1 MAYSETRIVIG
12 GIAHVPVLI
21 FIANFIKGKFGIKT
35 EETKDTVVKGEPVKI
50 IEVKDTVV
58 KEGKAE
64 AIKEISN
71 KLDNIEQ
78 KADEVY
84 EKVKK
89 KKKYKNKKKNID
101 QIDVLP
107 LDFRKKL
114 KDDGFKVSELIIKE
128 RNLANDG
135 TLKLLLSTDDNESIE
150 CVGIPTEKRLTA
162 CLSSQV
168 GCPMDCKFCA
178 TGKEGLKRSLK
189 ASEILD
195 QILFIE
201 NEMNRKVTNIV
212 FMGMGE
218 PLLNIDNLLLSIR
231 SINNDFQ
238 ISQRKITVS
247 TVAVPKMISKLS
259 AKSFQI
265 LGNCQ
270 FTLAISLH
278 ASNQKTREM
287 IIPSAKNYEIKN
299 IIEDCKKFVR
309 DTGRRVSFE
318 YLMLCG
324 VNDKLEHAYEL
335 SNLLKGFQ
343 CHVNL
348 IQYNQIDEVEFKRTS
363 LKNLQLFQSR
373 LINSGIAV
381 SLRKSRGLDKNA
393 ACGQLRQNAKDK

>member
-1 MAYSETRIVIG
+1 LKNLLGSS
-12 GIAHVPVLI
+12 
-21 FIANFIKGKFGIKT
+21 
-35 EETKDTVVKGEPVKI
+35 
-50 IEVKDTVV
+50 VKDLENV
-58 KEGKAE
+58 A
-64 AIKEISN
+64 
-71 KLDNIEQ
+71 LDYGQAAFRGRQI
-78 KADEVY
+78 
-84 EKVKK
+84 
-89 KKKYKNKKKNID
+89 YKWIYNFRNKKKNID
-101 QIDVLP
+101 QIEVLP

-114 KDDGFKVSELIIKE
+114 QKDGFKVSELSFQEKK
-128 RNLANDG
+128 LANDG
-135 TLKLLLSTDDNESIE
+135 TLKLLLSTGDNESIE

-178 TGKEGLKRSLK
+178 TGKEGLKRSLH

-218 PLLNIDNLLLSIR
+218 PILNIEDLLYTIR

-247 TVAVPKMISKLS
+247 TVAVPKMITKLS
-259 AKSFQI
+259 EKSFQI

-278 ASNQKTREM
+278 ASNQTTREK

-299 IIEDCKKFVR
+299 IIEDSKKFVR
-309 DTGRRVSFE
+309 ETGRRVSFE
-318 YLMLCG
+318 YLMLNG
-324 VNDKLEHAYEL
+324 VNDKIEHANEL
-335 SNLLKGFQ
+335 SNLLRGFQ

-348 IQYNQIDEVEFKRTS
+348 IEYNQIDDVEFKRAS
-363 LKNLQLFQSR
+363 LKNLQLFESR
-373 LINSGIAV
+373 LSNRGIAV

-393 ACGQLRQNAKDK
+393 ACGQLRQNSINK

>member
-1 MAYSETRIVIG
+1 LKNLLGSS
-12 GIAHVPVLI
+12 
-21 FIANFIKGKFGIKT
+21 
-35 EETKDTVVKGEPVKI
+35 
-50 IEVKDTVV
+50 VKDLENV
-58 KEGKAE
+58 
-64 AIKEISN
+64 AIDYGQAAFRGRQIYNWIYNYRN
-71 KLDNIEQ
+71 KD
-78 KADEVY
+78 
-84 EKVKK
+84 
-89 KKKYKNKKKNID
+89 KNID

-107 LDFRKKL
+107 LDFRNKL
-114 KDDGFKVSELIIKE
+114 KDDGFKISELSFQEK
-128 RNLANDG
+128 NLANDG
-135 TLKLLLSTDDNESIE
+135 TLKLLLSTGDNESIE

-218 PLLNIDNLLLSIR
+218 PLLNIDELLLSIR
-231 SINNDFQ
+231 SINEDFH

-259 AKSFQI
+259 EKSVQI

-278 ASNQKTREM
+278 ASNQKIRET
-287 IIPSAKNYEIKN
+287 IIPSAKNYEIRN
-299 IIEDCKKFVR
+299 IIEDSKKFVKE
-309 DTGRRVSFE
+309 TSRRVSFE
-318 YLMLCG
+318 YLMLSG
-324 VNDKLEHAYEL
+324 VNDKLEHANEL
-335 SNLLKGFQ
+335 CNLLRGFQ

-348 IQYNQIDEVEFKRTS
+348 IEYNQIDDVEFKRAS
-363 LKNLQLFQSR
+363 LKNLQLFQSI
-373 LINSGIAV
+373 LSNKGIAV

-393 ACGQLRQNAKDK
+393 ACGQLRQNAKSK

>member
-1 MAYSETRIVIG
+1 MKSLIG
-12 GIAHVPVLI
+12 SS
-21 FIANFIKGKFGIKT
+21 
-35 EETKDTVVKGEPVKI
+35 
-50 IEVKDTVV
+50 VKDLENV
-58 KEGKAE
+58 A
-64 AIKEISN
+64 
-71 KLDNIEQ
+71 LDYGQAAFRGRQIYNWI
-78 KADEVY
+78 Y
-84 EKVKK
+84 N
-89 KKKYKNKKKNID
+89 YRNKKKNID
-101 QIDVLP
+101 QIEVLP

-114 KDDGFKVSELIIKE
+114 KDDGFKLSELRVQE
-128 RNLANDG
+128 RNLASDG
-135 TLKLLLSTDDNESIE
+135 TLKLLLSTNDNESIE

-218 PLLNIDNLLLSIR
+218 PLLNIDELLLSIR
-231 SINNDFQ
+231 SINEDFQ

-247 TVAVPKMISKLS
+247 TVAVPKMINKLS
-259 AKSFQI
+259 AKSFQL

-278 ASNQKTREM
+278 ASNQKIRAK
-287 IIPSAKNYEIKN
+287 IIPSAKNYEIEN
-299 IIEDCKKFVR
+299 IIDDCKKYVR
-309 DTGRRVSFE
+309 DTGRRISFE
-318 YLMLCG
+318 YLMLSG
-324 VNDKLEHAYEL
+324 VNDQLEHAYEL
-335 SNLLKGFQ
+335 STLLKGFQ

-348 IQYNQIDEVEFKRTS
+348 IEYNQIDEVEFKRTS
-363 LKNLQLFQSR
+363 LKNLQSFQSR
-373 LINSGIAV
+373 LIKNGIAV

-393 ACGQLRQNAKDK
+393 ACGQLRQNAKNK

>member
-1 MAYSETRIVIG
+1 LKILLGSSIKDLENVALDYGQAAFRGRQIYSWIYNYR
-12 GIAHVPVLI
+12 
-21 FIANFIKGKFGIKT
+21 
-35 EETKDTVVKGEPVKI
+35 
-50 IEVKDTVV
+50 
-58 KEGKAE
+58 
-64 AIKEISN
+64 N
-71 KLDNIEQ
+71 KN
-78 KADEVY
+78 
-84 EKVKK
+84 
-89 KKKYKNKKKNID
+89 KNID
-101 QIDVLP
+101 QIEVLP

-128 RNLANDG
+128 RNLAKDG

-178 TGKEGLKRSLK
+178 TGKEGLKRSLN

-195 QILFIE
+195 QILFVE

-218 PLLNIDNLLLSIR
+218 PLLNIDELLLSIR
-231 SINNDFQ
+231 SINEDFQ
-238 ISQRKITVS
+238 VSQRKITVS

-259 AKSFQI
+259 EKSFQI

-287 IIPSAKNYEIKN
+287 IIPSAKNYKIEN
-299 IIEDCKKFVR
+299 IIEDCKQYVK

-318 YLMLCG
+318 YLMLSG
-324 VNDKLEHAYEL
+324 VNDKLEHANEL
-335 SNLLKGFQ
+335 TNLLRGFQ

-348 IQYNQIDEVEFKRTS
+348 IQYNQIDEVEFKRVS

-373 LINSGIAV
+373 LTNNGITV
-381 SLRKSRGLDKNA
+381 SFRKSRGLDKNA
-393 ACGQLRQNAKDK
+393 ACGQLRQNARN

>member
-1 MAYSETRIVIG
+1 LKNLLGSS
-12 GIAHVPVLI
+12 
-21 FIANFIKGKFGIKT
+21 
-35 EETKDTVVKGEPVKI
+35 
-50 IEVKDTVV
+50 V
-58 KEGKAE
+58 KELENVALNYGQA
-64 AIKEISN
+64 AFRGRQIHNWIYN
-71 KLDNIEQ
+71 YRN
-78 KADEVY
+78 
-84 EKVKK
+84 
-89 KKKYKNKKKNID
+89 KNKDID
-101 QIDVLP
+101 QIEVLP

-114 KDDGFKVSELIIKE
+114 KEDGFKLSELSLQEK
-128 RNLANDG
+128 NLANDG
-135 TLKLLLSTDDNESIE
+135 TLKLLLSTGDKESIE
-150 CVGIPTEKRLTA
+150 CVGIPAEKRLTA
-162 CLSSQV
+162 CLSSQI

-218 PLLNIDNLLLSIR
+218 PLLNIDELLLSIR
-231 SINNDFQ
+231 SINKDFQ

-247 TVAVPKMISKLS
+247 TVAVPKMIGKLS
-259 AKSFQI
+259 EKSYQI

-278 ASNQKTREM
+278 ASNQKTRET

-299 IIEDCKKFVR
+299 IIEDSRQFVR

-318 YLMLCG
+318 YLMLSG
-324 VNDKLEHAYEL
+324 INDKLEHAYEL

-348 IQYNQIDEVEFKRTS
+348 IQYNQINDVKFKQTS
-363 LKNLQLFQSR
+363 LINLQSFQSR
-373 LINSGIAV
+373 LSSSGIAV

-393 ACGQLRQNAKDK
+393 ACGQLRQNSGNK

>member
-1 MAYSETRIVIG
+1 MKNLLGSS
-12 GIAHVPVLI
+12 
-21 FIANFIKGKFGIKT
+21 
-35 EETKDTVVKGEPVKI
+35 
-50 IEVKDTVV
+50 VKDLENVALDY
-58 KEGKAE
+58 GE
-64 AIKEISN
+64 AAFRGRQIHNWIYN
-71 KLDNIEQ
+71 
-78 KADEVY
+78 Y
-84 EKVKK
+84 R
-89 KKKYKNKKKNID
+89 NKKKNID
-101 QIDVLP
+101 QIEVLP

-114 KDDGFKVSELIIKE
+114 KDDGFKVSELCVQE
-128 RNLANDG
+128 RKLANDG
-135 TLKLLLSTDDNESIE
+135 TLKLLLSTIDNENIE

-189 ASEILD
+189 TSEILD

-218 PLLNIDNLLLSIR
+218 PLLNIDALLLSVR
-231 SINNDFQ
+231 SINEDFQ

-247 TVAVPKMISKLS
+247 TVAVPKMISRLS
-259 AKSFQI
+259 VKSFQF
-265 LGNCQ
+265 LGKCQ

-278 ASNQKTREM
+278 ASNQKIRET

-299 IIEDCKKFVR
+299 IIEDCKKFVK

-318 YLMLCG
+318 YLMLRG
-324 VNDKLEHAYEL
+324 VNDNLEHAYEL

-348 IQYNQIDEVEFKRTS
+348 IQYNKIEEVEFKRTS
-363 LKNLQLFQSR
+363 LKNLQLFQSI
-373 LINSGIAV
+373 LVKNGIAV
-381 SLRKSRGLDKNA
+381 SSRKSRGLDKNA
-393 ACGQLRQNAKDK
+393 ACGQLRQSAKHK

>member
-1 MAYSETRIVIG
+1 MKNLLGSSIKDLENVALNYGQAAFRGRQIYSWIYDFR
-12 GIAHVPVLI
+12 
-21 FIANFIKGKFGIKT
+21 
-35 EETKDTVVKGEPVKI
+35 
-50 IEVKDTVV
+50 
-58 KEGKAE
+58 
-64 AIKEISN
+64 N
-71 KLDNIEQ
+71 KN
-78 KADEVY
+78 
-84 EKVKK
+84 
-89 KKKYKNKKKNID
+89 KNID
-101 QIDVLP
+101 QINVLP
-107 LDFRKKL
+107 LEFRKKL
-114 KDDGFKVSELIIKE
+114 KEDGFSVRELSLQEK
-128 RNLANDG
+128 NLANDG

-178 TGKEGLKRSLK
+178 TGKEGLKRSLTT
-189 ASEILD
+189 SEILD

-218 PLLNIDNLLLSIR
+218 PLLNIDELLLSIR
-231 SINNDFQ
+231 SINEDFQ

-259 AKSFQI
+259 EKSFQI
-265 LGNCQ
+265 LGKCQ

-278 ASNQKTREM
+278 ASNQKIREM
-287 IIPSAKNYEIKN
+287 IIPSAKNYEIRN
-299 IIEDCKKFVR
+299 IIEDCKQYVK

-318 YLMLCG
+318 YLMLSG
-324 VNDKLEHAYEL
+324 VNDKLEHANEL

-363 LKNLQLFQSR
+363 FKNLQLFQSR
-373 LINSGIAV
+373 LVNNGIAV

-393 ACGQLRQNAKDK
+393 ACGQLRQNAKNK

>member
-1 MAYSETRIVIG
+1 MKNLLGSSIKDLENIALDYGQAAFRGRQIYSWIYNYR
-12 GIAHVPVLI
+12 
-21 FIANFIKGKFGIKT
+21 
-35 EETKDTVVKGEPVKI
+35 
-50 IEVKDTVV
+50 
-58 KEGKAE
+58 
-64 AIKEISN
+64 N
-71 KLDNIEQ
+71 KN
-78 KADEVY
+78 
-84 EKVKK
+84 
-89 KKKYKNKKKNID
+89 KNID
-101 QIDVLP
+101 QIEVLP

-135 TLKLLLSTDDNESIE
+135 TLKLLLSTNDNESIE

-189 ASEILD
+189 SSEILD

-218 PLLNIDNLLLSIR
+218 PLLNIDDLLLSIR

-278 ASNQKTREM
+278 ASNQKTRET
-287 IIPSAKNYEIKN
+287 IIPSAKSYEIKN
-299 IIEDCKKFVR
+299 IIEDCKRFVR
-309 DTGRRVSFE
+309 ETGRRISFE
-318 YLMLCG
+318 YLMLSG
-324 VNDKLEHAYEL
+324 VNDKLEHAHEL
-335 SNLLKGFQ
+335 SNLLRGFQ

-348 IQYNQIDEVEFKRTS
+348 IQYNQIDEVEFQRTC

-373 LINSGIAV
+373 LVKNGIAV
-381 SLRKSRGLDKNA
+381 SIRKSRGLDKNA
-393 ACGQLRQNAKDK
+393 ACGQLRQNAKK

>member
-1 MAYSETRIVIG
+1 MKNLLGSS
-12 GIAHVPVLI
+12 
-21 FIANFIKGKFGIKT
+21 
-35 EETKDTVVKGEPVKI
+35 
-50 IEVKDTVV
+50 VKDLENV
-58 KEGKAE
+58 A
-64 AIKEISN
+64 
-71 KLDNIEQ
+71 LDYGQAAFRGRQIYNWI
-78 KADEVY
+78 Y
-84 EKVKK
+84 N
-89 KKKYKNKKKNID
+89 YRNKKKNID
-101 QIDVLP
+101 QIEVLP
-107 LDFRKKL
+107 LNFRKKL
-114 KDDGFKVSELIIKE
+114 KDDGFRVSALSIQE
-128 RNLANDG
+128 RTLANDG
-135 TLKLLLSTDDNESIE
+135 TLKLLLSTEDNESIE

-218 PLLNIDNLLLSIR
+218 PLLNIDDLLLSIR
-231 SINNDFQ
+231 SINEDFQ
-238 ISQRKITVS
+238 ISQRRITVS

-259 AKSFQI
+259 AKSFQV

-278 ASNQKTREM
+278 ASNQKTRET
-287 IIPSAKNYEIKN
+287 IIPSAKNYEIRN
-299 IIEDCKKFVR
+299 IIEDCKKFVK
-309 DTGRRVSFE
+309 DTGRRISFE
-318 YLMLCG
+318 YLMLSG

-348 IQYNQIDEVEFKRTS
+348 IQYNQIEEVEFKRTA

-373 LINSGIAV
+373 LIKNGIAV

-393 ACGQLRQNAKDK
+393 ACGQLRQNAKNK

>member
-1 MAYSETRIVIG
+1 MKNLLGSSIKDLENVALKYGQAPFRGRQIYSWIYNYR
-12 GIAHVPVLI
+12 
-21 FIANFIKGKFGIKT
+21 
-35 EETKDTVVKGEPVKI
+35 
-50 IEVKDTVV
+50 
-58 KEGKAE
+58 
-64 AIKEISN
+64 
-71 KLDNIEQ
+71 
-78 KADEVY
+78 
-84 EKVKK
+84 
-89 KKKYKNKKKNID
+89 NKKKDID
-101 QIDVLP
+101 QIESLP

-114 KDDGFKVSELIIKE
+114 QNDGFKVNELSIQEK
-128 RNLANDG
+128 NFAKDG
-135 TLKLLLSTDDNESIE
+135 TLKLLLSTRDNESIE

-218 PLLNIDNLLLSIR
+218 PLLNIDDLLLSIR
-231 SINNDFQ
+231 SINQDFQ

-247 TVAVPKMISKLS
+247 TVAIPKMINKLS

-265 LGNCQ
+265 LGKCQ

-278 ASNQKTREM
+278 ASNQKIREM
-287 IIPSAKNYEIKN
+287 IIPSAKNYYIDN
-299 IIEDCKKFVR
+299 IIEDCRKYVI

-318 YLMLCG
+318 YLMLSG
-324 VNDKLEHAYEL
+324 INDKLEHANEL
-335 SNLLKGFQ
+335 SKLLKGFQ

-348 IQYNQIDEVEFKRTS
+348 IQYNQIDEVEFRRTS
-363 LKNLQLFQSR
+363 LKNIQLFQSK
-373 LINSGIAV
+373 LINNGVTV
-381 SLRKSRGLDKNA
+381 SCRKSRGLDKNA
-393 ACGQLRQNAKDK
+393 ACGQLRQKAQLNNII

>member
-1 MAYSETRIVIG
+1 MKNLLGSS
-12 GIAHVPVLI
+12 
-21 FIANFIKGKFGIKT
+21 
-35 EETKDTVVKGEPVKI
+35 
-50 IEVKDTVV
+50 VKDLENVALDY
-58 KEGKAE
+58 GQA
-64 AIKEISN
+64 AYRGRQIYNWIYNFRN
-71 KLDNIEQ
+71 KQ
-78 KADEVY
+78 
-84 EKVKK
+84 
-89 KKKYKNKKKNID
+89 KNID
-101 QIDVLP
+101 QIEVLP
-107 LDFRKKL
+107 FDFRKKL
-114 KDDGFKVSELIIKE
+114 KDDGFKVGELSIQE

-135 TLKLLLSTDDNESIE
+135 TLKLLLSTEDKESIE

-178 TGKEGLKRSLK
+178 TGKEGLKRSLQ

-231 SINNDFQ
+231 SINEDFR

-247 TVAVPKMISKLS
+247 TVAVPKMIGKLS
-259 AKSFQI
+259 EKSFQI

-278 ASNQKTREM
+278 ASNQKIRET
-287 IIPSAKNYEIKN
+287 IIPSAKNYQIKN
-299 IIEDCKKFVR
+299 IIEDCKKFVSE
-309 DTGRRVSFE
+309 TGRRVSFE
-318 YLMLCG
+318 YLMLSG
-324 VNDKLEHAYEL
+324 VNDELEHAYEL

-348 IQYNQIDEVEFKRTS
+348 IQYNHIEEVEFKRTS

-373 LINSGIAV
+373 LINNGIAV

-393 ACGQLRQNAKDK
+393 ACGQLRQNAKLNNVI